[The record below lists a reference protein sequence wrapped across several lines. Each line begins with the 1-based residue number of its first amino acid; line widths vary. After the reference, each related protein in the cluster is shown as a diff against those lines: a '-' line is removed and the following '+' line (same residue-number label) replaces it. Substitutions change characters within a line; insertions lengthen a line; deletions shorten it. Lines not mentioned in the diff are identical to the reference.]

1 MTTLNMKVIIFS
13 LSMQKILLAILTLSL
28 ISTTLTVSAAPTL
41 APPRLGEVMIKN
53 EKYDRLLARKK
64 RNTLSSTGT

>member
-1 MTTLNMKVIIFS
+1 
-13 LSMQKILLAILTLSL
+13 MQKIFLMMLTLSL

-41 APPRLGEVMIKN
+41 APPRLGEVLKKN

-64 RNTLSSTGT
+64 RNTLSKI